1 MRKLLFYVNMGLLI
15 LLSTPIAKA
24 QQDTGP
30 CAEVVNTQQMCICNG
45 IHNTVLLQG
54 CGGVSDQHCSP
65 SATVVC
71 CLNPLITFQTRT
83 QGNLCRGPEGP
94 TALKGLPEG
103 QQVYVR
109 NCNGLYIASL
119 VHHSK
124 ATASGD

>member
-1 MRKLLFYVNMGLLI
+1 MRKLLFYVNIGLLI

-30 CAEVVNTQQMCICNG
+30 CAEVENRDESCICNG
-45 IHNTVLLQG
+45 FHNTVFIQG
-54 CGGVSDQHCSP
+54 CGGAFDQHCSP
-65 SATVVC
+65 SITVIC
-71 CLNPLITFQTRT
+71 CLNPRITFQTHT
-83 QGNLCRGPEGP
+83 QGNDCSGPRTP
-94 TALKGLPEG
+94 IALKGLPEG

-124 ATASGD
+124 AAASGD